1 MSSPR
6 DDEDRFPHLRIT
18 GGPDAGSV
26 KIFRDGKELR
36 SVMEFQINGGAD
48 APVMATFRELVIF
61 DGSVDIMPPR
71 KSDLGTH

>member
-1 MSSPR
+1 MTR
-6 DDEDRFPHLRIT
+6 EDEDRFPRLRIV

-26 KIFRDGKELR
+26 KIFRDGKELKT
-36 SVMEFQINGGAD
+36 VMEWQINGGAD

-61 DGSVDIMPPR
+61 DGTVDIMPAR